1 MIEETTSSCLVLD
14 SGSLLTRI
22 GYSGE
27 EIPREFQMTDPSYMD
42 STDALKP
49 KSF

>member
-27 EIPREFQMTDPSYMD
+27 ESPREITFTDPSYAD
-42 STDALKP
+42 S
-49 KSF
+49 

>member
-14 SGSLLTRI
+14 TGSFQGRI

-27 EIPREFQMTDPSYMD
+27 ESPRESNIIDPLFIDQNDTM
-42 STDALKP
+42 K
-49 KSF
+49 